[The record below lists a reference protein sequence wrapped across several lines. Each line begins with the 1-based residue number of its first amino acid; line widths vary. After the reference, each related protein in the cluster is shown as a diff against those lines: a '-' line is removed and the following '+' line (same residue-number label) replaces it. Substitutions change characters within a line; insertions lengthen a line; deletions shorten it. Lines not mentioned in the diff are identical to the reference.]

1 MSYNTTYY
9 RNTYIRRA
17 HLCAAKR
24 RGVPFFK
31 EVYQKMKAARRQKIR
46 ELLQTKPFVSLKELT
61 VMFPDVT
68 SMTLRR
74 DIEYFESQGELIKVR
89 NGARSMKFITAT
101 ADENYLR
108 REKENELSKRA
119 IASAA
124 LPFIEKGKCIFFD
137 SGSTIMQ
144 LATVMADDTY
154 NIITPGPNVSM
165 KLIEKQHPI
174 VTLIGGI
181 LNRDSISV
189 TGDLSIEALKSSA
202 IDIAF
207 IVPSGY
213 SAKNGFSCGNYSEC
227 ELKSYVIKNAR
238 KVIMLIDESKYDKE
252 FPYTFGRLSDVDV
265 VITDSDFSK
274 RYPESKK
281 ISVIHTEKPGAREH
295 VSRCIPVEV

>member
-1 MSYNTTYY
+1 
-9 RNTYIRRA
+9 
-17 HLCAAKR
+17 
-24 RGVPFFK
+24 
-31 EVYQKMKAARRQKIR
+31 MKAARRQKIR

-74 DIEYFESQGELIKVR
+74 DIEYFETQGELIKVR

-101 ADENYLR
+101 ADENYRR
-108 REKENELSKRA
+108 REKENESSKRA
-119 IASAA
+119 IAIAA
-124 LPFIEKGKCIFFD
+124 LPFIEKGKCVFFD
-137 SGSTIMQ
+137 SGSTVMQ
-144 LATVMADDTY
+144 LASVMPDETV
-154 NIITPGPNVSM
+154 NIITPGPNVSL

-189 TGDLSIEALKSSA
+189 TGDLSIEALRA
-202 IDIAF
+202 TDIDIAF

-238 KVIMLIDESKYDKE
+238 KVIMLIDSSKYDKE

-265 VITDSDFSK
+265 IITDSDFSR
-274 RYPESKK
+274 RYPEAEKL
-281 ISVIHTEKPGAREH
+281 SVIHTEKPGTKEH
-295 VSRCIPVEV
+295 VSRCIPIEV

>member
-1 MSYNTTYY
+1 
-9 RNTYIRRA
+9 
-17 HLCAAKR
+17 
-24 RGVPFFK
+24 
-31 EVYQKMKAARRQKIR
+31 MKAARRQKIR

-74 DIEYFESQGELIKVR
+74 DIEYFETQGELIKVR

-101 ADENYLR
+101 ADENYRR
-108 REKENELSKRA
+108 RERENESSKRA
-119 IASAA
+119 IANAA
-124 LPFIEKGKCIFFD
+124 LPFVEKGKCIFLD

-144 LATVMADDTY
+144 LAAAMPDETF

-174 VTLIGGI
+174 VTLVGGI

-189 TGDLSIEALKSSA
+189 TGDLSIEALKASD

-213 SAKNGFSCGNYSEC
+213 SSKNGFSCGNYSEC
-227 ELKSYVIKNAR
+227 ELKSYVVKNAR
-238 KVIMLIDESKYDKE
+238 KVIMLIDSSKYDKE
-252 FPYTFGRLSDVDV
+252 FPYTFGRISDVDV
-265 VITDSDFSK
+265 VIADSDFSS
-274 RYPESKK
+274 RYSEAKT
-281 ISVIHTEKPGAREH
+281 ISVIHTEKQDVKEH
-295 VSRCIPVEV
+295 VSRCIPIEV